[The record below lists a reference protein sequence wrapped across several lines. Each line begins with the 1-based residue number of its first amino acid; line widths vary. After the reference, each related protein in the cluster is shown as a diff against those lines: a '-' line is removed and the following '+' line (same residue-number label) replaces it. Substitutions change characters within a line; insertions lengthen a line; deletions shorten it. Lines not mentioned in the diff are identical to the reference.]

1 MTSAKHGVD
10 RRTARRRLL
19 AWSAV
24 PVILMLCVAAK
35 LLSLGLLGARA
46 AGAYEANDAAS
57 VRSAAEALHVVNLI
71 EPHKAPFAAGDADVL
86 AGDFAAARLRFEEAL
101 GLVPPRQSG
110 SAGECVIRVN
120 LVLAIERLGDEKLN
134 AEDPA
139 AAAALFE
146 EALAVVAAAP
156 DGCLSDRL
164 PVGTGDRLAGAE
176 ARLQEKLADNRQV
189 EDQEPAQE
197 TGPEESPGE
206 DSEDSAQQR
215 KLEQLE
221 DSARQAQRER
231 NSGREREDYL
241 NDSGDSAGTSRPW

>member
-1 MTSAKHGVD
+1 
-10 RRTARRRLL
+10 
-19 AWSAV
+19 
-24 PVILMLCVAAK
+24 VILMLCVAAK

-46 AGAYEANDAAS
+46 AGAYDANDAAA

-101 GLVPPRQSG
+101 ALVPPRQSG
-110 SAGECVIRVN
+110 SAGACVITVN
-120 LVLAIERLGDEKLN
+120 LVLAIERLGDDKLG

-139 AAAALFE
+139 AAAVLFE
-146 EALAVVAAAP
+146 EALAAVAAAP
-156 DGCLSDRL
+156 DGCLSDRH
-164 PVGTGDRLAGAE
+164 PAGAGDRLAGAE
-176 ARLQEKLADNRQV
+176 ARLQEKLSDARQV
-189 EDQEPAQE
+189 QDPKPAQE
-197 TGPEESPGE
+197 TGPEESPGA
-206 DSEDSAQQR
+206 DSQDSAQQR

-241 NDSGDSAGTSRPW
+241 DGSLDSGGPDRPW